1 VLSKDSNRE
10 SLSVTAYDNDIW
22 VLKERGWITSKMT
35 MSGVPPFLQ
44 LPPAVRA
51 QFEKLASSIVI
62 AQKKQSVRSIVFTS
76 YNHGEGTSTIVKY
89 FSESLALGQKHKVLV
104 VDANTRTPSLGQ
116 GSNGNGAKDGFS
128 FSHLFTGQIDDFE
141 LAKLASN
148 ANLSI
153 LPSGDVAY
161 HPSQVFDHKQFSRFI
176 DSAKKLFHFVI
187 FDSSP
192 IGLYYDSIVLS
203 SHVDG
208 VILVVQAEKTQPNE
222 VKWAKQMLRDSDIP
236 LLGIILNRRE
246 YHIPAFVFEKFF
258 G

>member
-1 VLSKDSNRE
+1 MTISK
-10 SLSVTAYDNDIW
+10 
-22 VLKERGWITSKMT
+22 
-35 MSGVPPFLQ
+35 VPPFLQ
-44 LPPAVRA
+44 LPPVVRA

-62 AQKKQSVRSIVFTS
+62 PQKKQKLRSIVFMS

-89 FSESLALGQKHKVLV
+89 FAESLALGQKHNVLV

-116 GSNGNGAKDGFS
+116 RSNGNEVKHKFS
-128 FSHLFTGQIDDFE
+128 FSDLFTGQIEDWALPKPSPD
-141 LAKLASN
+141 SN
-148 ANLSI
+148 FSTV
-153 LPSGDVAY
+153 PSGDITY
-161 HPSQVFDHKQFSRFI
+161 HPSQVFDHEQFDRFI

-208 VILVVQAEKTQPNE
+208 VILVVQAERTQPNE
-222 VKWAKQMLRDSDIP
+222 LKRAKQMLHDSDIP
-236 LLGIILNRRE
+236 VLGVVLNRRRFR
-246 YHIPAFVFEKFF
+246 IPAFVYQRFF